1 MGLLSVL
8 FGRHKIKQVNRDGY
22 FSIATAADSLHSY
35 GDLEHTG
42 KAGLVFNPVE
52 STFFENLNS
61 EVNEL
66 LEVSSKSTASE
77 YEIVDD
83 TYGTSWVVIS
93 DHDFDDLVSV
103 LYLIGE
109 TITEHGFGDRLVATV
124 FGFNYK
130 DNQAYLIYNI
140 KRGKFYPMVLSGG
153 KERDNRSEMHIGTL
167 LEKENLPV
175 EKSLEQW
182 YALWGIPF

>member
-8 FGRHKIKQVNRDGY
+8 FGRHRIKQVNRDAY
-22 FSIATAADSLHSY
+22 FSIATAADSLHAY
-35 GDLEHTG
+35 DLEHTG

-66 LEVSSKSTASE
+66 LEVDSKSTDSQ
-77 YEIVDD
+77 YRIVDD
-83 TYGTSWVVIS
+83 TYGTRWVVLS
-93 DHDFDDLVSV
+93 DHDFDDLVSI
-103 LYLIGE
+103 LDLIGE
-109 TITEHGFGDRLVATV
+109 TITEHGFGDRLVAAV

-130 DNQAYLIYNI
+130 GNQAYLIYNV
-140 KRGKFYPMVLSGG
+140 KRGKFYPMVLSEG
-153 KERDNRSEMHIGTL
+153 KERDNRSEMNIGTL
-167 LEKENLPV
+167 LEKEKLPV
-175 EKSLEQW
+175 EKNLEQW